1 MSSILPY
8 LVLAMKCT
16 PTFNNLLGFS
26 GRAGSRFRPIAV
38 ELRRLQQPSPADLLK
53 QKKNAGDRSFPSFRF
68 AMSDLHVLLK
78 TIIARGG
85 QLNYSYAPSQP
96 SP

>member
-1 MSSILPY
+1 
-8 LVLAMKCT
+8 MKCT
-16 PTFNNLLGFS
+16 PTFNNILGFS
-26 GRAGSRFRPIAV
+26 RGAGSGVGPIAV
-38 ELRRLQQPSPADLLK
+38 ELRRRQQSSPADLLK
-53 QKKNAGDRSFPSFRF
+53 QKKNPGDRIFPSFRF
-68 AMSDLHVLLK
+68 AMSSDLHVLLK